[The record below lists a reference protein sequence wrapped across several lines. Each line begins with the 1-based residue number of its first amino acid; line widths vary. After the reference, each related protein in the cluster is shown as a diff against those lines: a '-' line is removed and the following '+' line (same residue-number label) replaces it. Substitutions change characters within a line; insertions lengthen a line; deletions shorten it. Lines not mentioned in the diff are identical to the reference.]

1 MRFLHFDAGL
11 HLLYILV
18 TELERW
24 QRKSTSDHDSAI
36 KKVVH
41 NVHKFHFT
49 WVSLWY
55 FSLLLNLARPCGSTR
70 WLYRPCGSTQ
80 WLDRSGFNKKPAGAT
95 ARPNPSDPAGRPMTR
110 ANPGENRCFV
120 FFSFKYGIWNP
131 LIYIYIYSQ
140 EKSHVFLMWDKK
152 YFGLNTST

>member
-41 NVHKFHFT
+41 NVHKFHFR

-55 FSLLLNLARPCGSTR
+55 FSLLLNLA
-70 WLYRPCGSTQ
+70 RPCGSTQ

-131 LIYIYIYSQ
+131 LIYIYIYIP
-140 EKSHVFLMWDKK
+140 KK
-152 YFGLNTST
+152 KVMFF